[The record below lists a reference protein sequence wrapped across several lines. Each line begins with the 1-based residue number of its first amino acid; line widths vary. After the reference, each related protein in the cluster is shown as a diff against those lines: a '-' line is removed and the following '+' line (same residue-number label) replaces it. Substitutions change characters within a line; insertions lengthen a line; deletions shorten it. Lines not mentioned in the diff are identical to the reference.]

1 MKMTDEEKRLLDL
14 SRKLESQSCK
24 EDLLHH
30 AETMVR
36 AQEALKA
43 DYGLVGRDA
52 PLFNGAGALPAVS
65 A

>member
-1 MKMTDEEKRLLDL
+1 MKMSDDAKKLASLFQ
-14 SRKLESQSCK
+14 KLESQTVK

-43 DYGLVGRDA
+43 DYGLLGKDA
-52 PLFNGAGALPAVS
+52 PLFNGAGALPAS

>member
-1 MKMTDEEKRLLDL
+1 MKKMNDEEKRLLEL
-14 SRKLESQSCK
+14 TRKMESQKCR

-30 AETMVR
+30 AETMVW

-52 PLFNGAGALPAVS
+52 PLFNGAGALPV
-65 A
+65 